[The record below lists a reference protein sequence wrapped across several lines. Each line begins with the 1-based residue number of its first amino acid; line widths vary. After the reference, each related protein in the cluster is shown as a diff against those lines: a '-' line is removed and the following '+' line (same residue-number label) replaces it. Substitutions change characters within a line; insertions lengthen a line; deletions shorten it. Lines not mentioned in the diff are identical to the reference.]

1 MSPSKTDL
9 GPGTSKQ
16 MVLLTTTEGSHQ
28 GILPMDING
37 HGTLK
42 VHNGSFRCP
51 VDVGLHTS
59 WNGITQNV
67 FSSPPRLHED

>member
-1 MSPSKTDL
+1 MCESVSKPLKHYVSTMSPSKTDL

-59 WNGITQNV
+59 
-67 FSSPPRLHED
+67 